1 MSTNAQ
7 TWQDAAMATAAAV
20 TTATAPGSVVPS
32 AEAIASLEA
41 KYGRIAVNSDPTGT
55 QWCIIIRKPKRAEY
69 REFRDTMGKPGAS
82 SSAQETLIKRTC
94 VYVGGFPNLD
104 ALLEEWP
111 GAADACG
118 GSVVQL
124 VGLAAVEQGKS

>member
-1 MSTNAQ
+1 MENASSAPAVPVP
-7 TWQDAAMATAAAV
+7 AA
-20 TTATAPGSVVPS
+20 SVVPPI
-32 AEAIASLEA
+32 EAIRELEA
-41 KYGRIAVNSDPTGT
+41 KYGRIAVNSDPSATA
-55 QWCIIIRKPKRAEY
+55 WCIIVRKPKRTEY
-69 REFRDTMGKPGAS
+69 REFRDMMNKGAS
-82 SSAQETLIKRTC
+82 AAGAQETLIKRTC
-94 VYVGGFPNLD
+94 VYVGGFPTLD